1 MAKKLTFENS
11 RRVLERKRL
20 VDSKIQ
26 DIIFADLCRTEEEVK
41 NAINECLIEN
51 AKKLGMSLYDICFTT
66 VPEVYI
72 PAPKIVDAKN
82 LAMEKEYNICIRL
95 TPIEF
100 ELEKGPGYWKNKY
113 LRLKEKVRDVI
124 DNDDEQ

>member
-1 MAKKLTFENS
+1 
-11 RRVLERKRL
+11 
-20 VDSKIQ
+20 
-26 DIIFADLCRTEEEVK
+26 
-41 NAINECLIEN
+41 
-51 AKKLGMSLYDICFTT
+51 MSLYDICFTT
-66 VPEVYI
+66 VPEVYF
-72 PAPKIVDAKN
+72 PAPKIVDAKS

-100 ELEKGPGYWKNKY
+100 EFEKGPGYWKNKY